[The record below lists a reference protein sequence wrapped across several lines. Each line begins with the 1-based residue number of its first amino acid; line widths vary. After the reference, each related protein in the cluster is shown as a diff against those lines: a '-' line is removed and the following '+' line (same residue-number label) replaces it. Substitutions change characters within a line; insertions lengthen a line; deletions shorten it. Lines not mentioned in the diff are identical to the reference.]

1 MPDTKSAGDE
11 PEPTGK
17 PGPKKMIVTAV
28 LAVVL
33 IGVGYV
39 LGGQMGGSGAAVAEE
54 SAETAP
60 EATEEGAEEVHVGIV
75 VDLDAVN
82 VNLADGHYLRVAIS
96 LGLSPDIDFGH
107 GSVEDFP
114 VAAASDTLL
123 YTFSGRTLAE
133 LSSTEGREH
142 ARIELAEGLA
152 EHYGEDV
159 VSVYYTEFVM
169 Q

>member
-17 PGPKKMIVTAV
+17 SGPKKMITTAV

-33 IGVGYV
+33 VGVGYF
-39 LGGQMGGSGAAVAEE
+39 LGGQMGGSGEAAAEE
-54 SAETAP
+54 SAETS
-60 EATEEGAEEVHVGIV
+60 EASTEKEAEEEHVGIV

-96 LGLSPDIDFGH
+96 LGLSEDIDFGH
-107 GSVEDFP
+107 GSPDDFP
-114 VAAASDTLL
+114 VAAASDVLL
-123 YTFSGRTLAE
+123 STFSGRTMADLASE
-133 LSSTEGREH
+133 EGREH
-142 ARIELAEGLA
+142 ARHELEEGLA
-152 EHYGEDV
+152 EHYGDDV